1 MLLAWPGLA
10 LFGLV
15 WSALPWLVN
24 CALDLHVDEPVGAG
38 FIKRLR
44 QRERT
49 AKAGS
54 KTRLGLWRG
63 RSCGRRRRIGVRWSE
78 FLRRAERSR
87 RSIIDVS
94 CHPDRA
100 EKTLYNHDHSSFG
113 LHSRSEKPLGLTAFC
128 VREGCLV
135 YIWPAE
141 VTRNRAG

>member
-38 FIKRLR
+38 FIERLR
-44 QRERT
+44 QQERT

-63 RSCGRRRRIGVRWSE
+63 R
-78 FLRRAERSR
+78 
-87 RSIIDVS
+87 
-94 CHPDRA
+94 
-100 EKTLYNHDHSSFG
+100 
-113 LHSRSEKPLGLTAFC
+113 
-128 VREGCLV
+128 
-135 YIWPAE
+135 
-141 VTRNRAG
+141 